1 MNIELD
7 THTHTLASGHA
18 YSTIT
23 EMIDAAVDKGLK
35 LLAIT
40 EHAPAMPGSCKDFYF
55 YNLKILP
62 RFQKGLEIMFGVEL
76 NVMDYGGTAG
86 PAGKIHRMYG
96 SADCQ
101 SPSRPV

>member
-1 MNIELD
+1 MNIVLD

-18 YSTIT
+18 YNTMT
-23 EMIDAAVDKGLK
+23 EMIDAAVQKGLK

-62 RFQKGLEIMFGVEL
+62 RFQKGLE
-76 NVMDYGGTAG
+76 VMSVSYTHLTL
-86 PAGKIHRMYG
+86 PTT
-96 SADCQ
+96 
-101 SPSRPV
+101 SRV